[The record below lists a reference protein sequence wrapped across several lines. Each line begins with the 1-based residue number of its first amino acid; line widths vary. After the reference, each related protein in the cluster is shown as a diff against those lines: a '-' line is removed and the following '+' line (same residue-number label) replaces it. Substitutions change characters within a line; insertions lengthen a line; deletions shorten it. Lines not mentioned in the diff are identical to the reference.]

1 MEDNMN
7 NNTYTDLL
15 GIFESLLRS
24 QLNTIKQLKKNVG
37 IAEEEKPK
45 EKRMSHMEMTYDIL
59 DRAGHPM
66 HITEILAAIKK
77 QFDVDLD
84 RESVVSAL
92 VKRVKRNDRFIKTG
106 PNTFALID
114 QHTEGGLP

>member
-7 NNTYTDLL
+7 NNTYNDLL
-15 GIFESLLRS
+15 NIFESLLRS
-24 QLNTIKQLKKNVG
+24 QLNTIKQLKKNAG
-37 IAEEEKPK
+37 IFEDEKPK
-45 EKRMSHMEMTYDIL
+45 EKRMSHMQMTYNIL
-59 DRAGHPM
+59 SRSGHPK
-66 HITEILAAIKK
+66 HITEILAAVKK
-77 QFDVDLD
+77 QFDVELD

-114 QHTEGGLP
+114 QHMEGGLP

>member
-1 MEDNMN
+1 MN

-15 GIFESLLRS
+15 DIFESLLRS
-24 QLNTIKQLKKNVG
+24 QLNTIKQLKKSAG
-37 IAEEEKPK
+37 ITEDEKPK
-45 EKRMSHMEMTYDIL
+45 ERRMSHMEMTHDIL

-66 HITEILAAIKK
+66 HITEILAAVKK
-77 QFDVDLD
+77 QFNIDLD

-114 QHTEGGLP
+114 QHTEGGRQ